1 MLATF
6 QLLSSRLGPVTTIL
20 NSTKNISVIAK
31 SSIEQYSGIL
41 DTCGDK
47 GGS

>member
-6 QLLSSRLGPVTTIL
+6 QLLSSHMGPITTIL

-31 SSIEQYSGIL
+31 SSIRYYSGIL
-41 DTCGDK
+41 DTCVDK